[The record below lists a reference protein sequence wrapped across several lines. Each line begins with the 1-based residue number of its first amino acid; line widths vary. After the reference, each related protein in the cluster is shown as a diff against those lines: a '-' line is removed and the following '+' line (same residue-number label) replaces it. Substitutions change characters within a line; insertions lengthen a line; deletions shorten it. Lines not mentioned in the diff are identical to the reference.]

1 MNSLEWTEKQES
13 AIKTRNCNL
22 LVSAG
27 AGSGKT
33 AVLVERIINMVLNEK
48 IDITKILVVT
58 FSNAAATEMKERL
71 INKMYSVLEEEPD
84 NLWLQQQIVN
94 VNKANISTIHS
105 FCLSVIKEYY
115 YEIKIDPNFKV
126 ANDIDKELMKYDVLE
141 EIFDKYYEQEEIDKD
156 LSDLLEMYNE
166 QGENN
171 LKEIIINIYNYMM
184 NFPFPDKIYE
194 EMKKS
199 ISSNGVDFKNSI
211 WGKKY
216 LEQVID
222 AIKESIHECEKIIN
236 LVNDDEKQLD
246 FYNDC
251 MQSLQKLEDGILKC
265 DEWDKIYFILKGFS
279 FNRRV
284 SVRWNDDTLKKEVE
298 NHWKNVTS
306 IKDLLDIAIPE
317 EEIIR
322 ELQINESQLL
332 YLLKLVQEFGKA
344 FKEKKEKSKIM
355 DFNDFEHFALQI
367 LTSVQDNGK
376 IIANDISKI
385 YREKYVE
392 ILIDE
397 YQDSNLIQDYIL
409 NCISKCDEGK
419 PNIFMVGDVKQSIY
433 KFRNARP
440 ELFLEKY
447 NRYVTDLNEKY
458 VKINLYNNFRSRST
472 ILDFVNYIFSNTMS
486 LKIGGIDYQKEEF
499 LNYGANYTGNNSK
512 VEIDLIEVQSNE
524 NADFEEDNSIEEDS
538 IKKEEIEYEAM
549 YIANKI
555 QKLIKEK
562 YQVLDKKT
570 NENRDVKYSDIV
582 ILLRSAKN
590 ISQVF
595 NQIFKEMNIPIY
607 IDNTTGYLNEL
618 EVMEVISFLQ
628 IIDNPYQDIA
638 LLSVLKSPFGK
649 FDDNELVQIR
659 KFDKH
664 GYFYTAMQKCASE
677 NEKVSEFLSTLN
689 RFREMSKYLT
699 VSKLIW
705 NIYEE
710 YKYIEYLKRY
720 SNYESKKANL
730 ILLFEI
736 AKEYESSAYKGLFNF
751 INFILKIQDNSKDME
766 SAKILGENDNVVRLM
781 TIHKAKGLEFP
792 IVFLA
797 NTNKKYNIIDMN
809 KKVLL
814 HSDLLIGTDII
825 DLNKRVTYS
834 SINKEIIRKQMS
846 NDILSEEMRMLY
858 VALTRAK
865 EKLIIT
871 GISKGEDKDRMSA
884 ITMKQSNIKSFL
896 QLINYVLY
904 NNGYDAKLIDV
915 QYIKSNSLELIDIE
929 EQNEDINNKYKENI
943 SKLDN
948 VQEKDID
955 EYNNTIQCNYE
966 KMYLTK
972 IPHKIS
978 VSDIK
983 KNEAD
988 YDNTFYIND
997 YSKDNLDNLD
1007 MTPTEIGTIYHKV
1020 FEKLSFNKEYTRE
1033 NIEEDIQK
1041 IYLKDTKEYN
1051 IINIDKVYNFF
1062 NSKFY
1067 KRVLKASKIYKEKSF
1082 ILQEDLKELS
1092 SLFDVPENAE
1102 DKILVQGTIDM
1113 CFIEN
1118 DEVVLLDY
1126 KTDKINNKDEI
1137 IKRYKL
1143 QLHYYKK
1150 AIELLLNRKVKE
1162 IYIFL
1167 INSNEFIEVK

>member
-1 MNSLEWTEKQES
+1 MNNLKWTEEQEN

-33 AVLVERIINMVLNEK
+33 AVLVERIINIILHEK

-58 FSNAAATEMKERL
+58 FTNAAATEMKERL
-71 INKMYSVLEEEPD
+71 INKMYSMLDEEPD

-115 YEIKIDPNFKV
+115 YEIEIDPNFKV

-184 NFPFPDKIYE
+184 NFPCPDKIHE
-194 EMKKS
+194 EIKKS
-199 ISSNGVDFKNSI
+199 ISSNCVDFKNSI

-222 AIKESIHECEKIIN
+222 LINESINECNIIIN

-251 MQSLQKLEDGILKC
+251 MQSLQKLEDSILKC
-265 DEWDKIYFILKGFS
+265 DKWDKIYCILNGFS
-279 FNRRV
+279 FKRRV

-317 EEIIR
+317 EEIIK

-332 YLLKLVQEFGKA
+332 YLLNLVKEFEKA
-344 FKEKKEKSKIM
+344 FKEKKEKNKIM
-355 DFNDFEHFALQI
+355 DFNDFEHLTLRI
-367 LTSVQDNGK
+367 LTSVQKDGT

-385 YREKYVE
+385 YREKYYE

-447 NRYVTDLNEKY
+447 NKYVNDLNEKY

-486 LKIGGIDYQKEEF
+486 LKIGGIDYKKEEF
-499 LNYGANYTGNNSK
+499 LNYGANYDENNSK
-512 VEIDLIEVQSNE
+512 VEIDLIEVPNNE
-524 NADFEEDNSIEEDS
+524 NTDFNEDNSIEEDT

-555 QKLIKEK
+555 QTFINEK

-570 NENRDVKYSDIV
+570 NKNRDVKYSDIV

-595 NQIFKEMNIPIY
+595 NQIFKELNIPIY
-607 IDNTTGYLNEL
+607 VDNTTGYLNEL

-659 KFDKH
+659 KYDKH
-664 GYFYTAMQKCASE
+664 GYFYTAMQKCALE
-677 NEKVSEFLSTLN
+677 NEKASEFLSTLN
-689 RFREMSKYLT
+689 MFREMSKYLT

-710 YKYIEYLKRY
+710 YKYLEYLKRY

-736 AKEYESSAYKGLFNF
+736 AKEYERSAYKGLFNF
-751 INFILKIQDNSKDME
+751 VNFILKIQDNSKDME

-781 TIHKAKGLEFP
+781 TIHKSKGLEFP

-904 NNGYDAKLIDV
+904 NKGYDAKLIDV
-915 QYIKSNSLELIDIE
+915 QYIKSNALELIDVE
-929 EQNEDINNKYKENI
+929 EQNEDMNNKYKESI
-943 SKLDN
+943 GKLDS
-948 VQEKDID
+948 VQQKDID
-955 EYNNTIQCNYE
+955 EYNNKIQCSYE
-966 KMYLTK
+966 KIYLTK

-988 YDNTFYIND
+988 YDNTYYIND
-997 YSKDNLDNLD
+997 YSKDNLDNLEI
-1007 MTPTEIGTIYHKV
+1007 TPTEIGTIYHKV

-1062 NSKFY
+1062 NSELY
-1067 KRVLKASKIYKEKSF
+1067 KRVLKASTIYKEKSF

-1092 SLFDVPENAE
+1092 SLFDVPENVE

-1126 KTDKINNKDEI
+1126 KTDKISNKDEI

-1150 AIELLLNRKVKE
+1150 AIELLLNKKVKE
-1162 IYIFL
+1162 IYIYL